1 MSCGRVRREL
11 LEIVRFGEFGPS
23 AASHLE
29 HLSNC
34 RHCRD
39 EVGLDRG
46 LVAQLRRAL
55 EARVDPGAPPSR
67 AWYAILR
74 EVQRPEPRSGVLTW
88 SASLIGRLRT
98 ATAMAGTGL
107 ALLLVLQMEVVPAS
121 SPDRSPAAG
130 VGSISLEAL
139 HPGPSERL
147 GAEPPRRRD
156 PTSAPA
162 GSLAS
167 EDERGIAA
175 DGVLPESAPTDQAP
189 GELRLMVRPVPEAS
203 SEITFTTGSP
213 PEPVDLQREAP
224 S

>member
-11 LEIVRFGEFGPS
+11 LEIVRFGDFGPS

-39 EVGLDRG
+39 EVGFDRA

-55 EARVDPGAPPSR
+55 EARVDPEAPPSR

-74 EVQRPEPRSGVLTW
+74 EVQRPEPGAGVLTW
-88 SASLIGRLRT
+88 SASLVGWLRT
-98 ATAMAGTGL
+98 GTAMAGTGL
-107 ALLLVLQMEVVPAS
+107 ALLLVLQMEVVPVP

-130 VGSISLEAL
+130 VGSTVLEPL

-147 GAEPPRRRD
+147 GAEPPTRRD
-156 PTSAPA
+156 GSSR
-162 GSLAS
+162 SLAS
-167 EDERGIAA
+167 EDERGISA
-175 DGVLPESAPTDQAP
+175 DGVMPESAPTDQAP

-203 SEITFTTGSP
+203 SEIIFTTGSP